1 MRSWWIPATPASTTQ
16 NIGCPSI
23 MTPSKM
29 GKTKNLIF
37 YSLNGGNEVDNSLI
51 MLLFESGRGTPRDGT
66 GQLDASAFLLDI
78 AAQRQGVDTPYTKAR
93 RF

>member
-1 MRSWWIPATPASTTQ
+1 MRIFVLPIFDGVIMDGHPIFQSWWIPATPASTTQ

-37 YSLNGGNEVDNSLI
+37 YSLINKQTN
-51 MLLFESGRGTPRDGT
+51 
-66 GQLDASAFLLDI
+66 
-78 AAQRQGVDTPYTKAR
+78 RQIDRRRWKDRQTNAHQKAIEAMQYL
-93 RF
+93 

>member
-1 MRSWWIPATPASTTQ
+1 MLLLIFTFTQSLLTSWRIPATPASTTQ

-37 YSLNGGNEVDNSLI
+37 YSLSDDQSRATYIVMNS
-51 MLLFESGRGTPRDGT
+51 D
-66 GQLDASAFLLDI
+66 
-78 AAQRQGVDTPYTKAR
+78 
-93 RF
+93 